1 MPDKCGNQET
11 DAGSDRADAF
21 DRDNG
26 GGSDTRSHSQI
37 FAQRLPSVFMRAL
50 LVVNPKATTATA
62 RGRDV
67 LARALGSDL
76 KVDLVETERRN
87 HAIELGARAVHEAYD
102 VVVVLGGDGTVNEVV
117 NGILRDGP
125 HTDQPALAVV
135 PGGST
140 NVFHRALDIP
150 RDPVEATG
158 LLLDALREGRSRW
171 IGLGKANE
179 RWFTFTAGI
188 GLDADAVRAIE
199 RARDKGKSPTPT
211 RYAVYALRQ
220 FFTGTD
226 RRHPA
231 LTLERPG
238 EEPMSDLYLAIAA
251 NSSPWTYFGS
261 RPVVLT
267 KTASFDTGLDLVV
280 RRRLGTA
287 GTLWAA
293 SGMLTGGGIR
303 GRATTV
309 MTDLREFRIRA
320 ARPMH
325 LQVDGDY
332 LGECED
338 VAFESVPAALRVVC

>member
-1 MPDKCGNQET
+1 
-11 DAGSDRADAF
+11 
-21 DRDNG
+21 
-26 GGSDTRSHSQI
+26 
-37 FAQRLPSVFMRAL
+37 MRAL
-50 LVVNPKATTATA
+50 LVVNPTATTATA

-67 LARALGSDL
+67 LARALASDL
-76 KVDLVETERRN
+76 KLDVVETERRS
-87 HAIELGARAVHEAYD
+87 HAIALGAQAVDEAYD
-102 VVVVLGGDGTVNEVV
+102 LVVVLGGDGTVNEVV

-125 HTDQPALAVV
+125 RTDLPALAVV

-158 LLLDALREGRSRW
+158 SLLDALREGRSRW

-199 RARDKGKSPTPT
+199 RGRDRGKAPTPT
-211 RYAVYALRQ
+211 RYAVYALKQ
-220 FFTGTD
+220 FFTATD

-238 EEPMSDLYLAIAA
+238 EEPMTDLYLAIVA
-251 NSSPWTYFGS
+251 NSWPWTYFGS

-267 KTASFDTGLDLVV
+267 STASFDAGLDLVV
-280 RRRLGTA
+280 RERLGTV

-293 SGMLTGGGIR
+293 SGMLAGGGLR
-303 GRATTV
+303 GRATTILP
-309 MTDLREFRIRA
+309 DQREFRIRA
-320 ARPMH
+320 DRPTH
-325 LQVDGDY
+325 FQVDGDY
-332 LGECED
+332 LGEVED
-338 VAFESVPAALRVVC
+338 VAFQAVPAALRVIC

>member
-1 MPDKCGNQET
+1 
-11 DAGSDRADAF
+11 
-21 DRDNG
+21 
-26 GGSDTRSHSQI
+26 
-37 FAQRLPSVFMRAL
+37 MRAL
-50 LVVNPKATTATA
+50 LVVNPTATTATK

-76 KVDLVETERRN
+76 KLDVVETQRRN
-87 HAIELGARAVHEAYD
+87 HAIALGSQAVDEAYD
-102 VVVVLGGDGTVNEVV
+102 LVVVLGGDGTVNEVV

-125 HTDQPALAVV
+125 RTDLPALAVV

-150 RDPVEATG
+150 RDPIEATG
-158 LLLDALREGRSRW
+158 SLLDALREGRSRW

-188 GLDADAVRAIE
+188 GLDADAVRAVE
-199 RARDKGKSPTPT
+199 RARDRGKAPTPT
-211 RYAVYALRQ
+211 RYAVLALKQ
-220 FFTGTD
+220 FFTDTD

-238 EEPMSDLYLAIAA
+238 EEPMSDLFLAIVA
-251 NSSPWTYFGS
+251 NSWPWTYFGS

-267 KTASFDTGLDLVV
+267 RTASFDAGLDLVV
-280 RRRLGTA
+280 RRRLRTM

-293 SGMLTGGGIR
+293 SGMLTGGGLR

-309 MTDLREFRIRA
+309 LADQREFRVRA
-320 ARPMH
+320 DRPTH

-332 LGECED
+332 LGEVED
-338 VAFESVPAALRVVC
+338 VAFQAVPAALRVIC

>member
-1 MPDKCGNQET
+1 
-11 DAGSDRADAF
+11 
-21 DRDNG
+21 
-26 GGSDTRSHSQI
+26 
-37 FAQRLPSVFMRAL
+37 MRAL
-50 LVVNPKATTATA
+50 LVVNPTATTATA

-76 KVDLVETERRN
+76 KLDVVETERRN
-87 HAIELGARAVHEAYD
+87 HAIALGARAVDEAYD
-102 VVVVLGGDGTVNEVV
+102 LVVVLGGDGTVNEVI

-125 HTDQPALAVV
+125 RTDLPALAAV

-150 RDPVEATG
+150 RDPIEATG
-158 LLLDALREGRSRW
+158 SILDALREGRSRW

-199 RARDKGKSPTPT
+199 RARERGKAPTPS
-211 RYAVYALRQ
+211 RYAVTALRR
-220 FFTGTD
+220 FFAGTD

-238 EEPMSDLYLAIAA
+238 EEPMTGLYLAIVA
-251 NSSPWTYFGS
+251 NSWPWTYFGS

-267 KTASFDTGLDLVV
+267 KTASFDAGLDLVTL
-280 RRRLGTA
+280 RRLRTVA
-287 GTLWAA
+287 TLWAA
-293 SGMLTGGGIR
+293 SGMLTGRGLG
-303 GRATTV
+303 GRAATV
-309 MTDLREFRIRA
+309 LTDQREFRIRA
-320 ARPMH
+320 EHPMH

-332 LGECED
+332 LGETED
-338 VAFESVPAALRVVC
+338 VAFQSVPGALRVIC

>member
-1 MPDKCGNQET
+1 
-11 DAGSDRADAF
+11 
-21 DRDNG
+21 
-26 GGSDTRSHSQI
+26 
-37 FAQRLPSVFMRAL
+37 MRAL
-50 LVVNPKATTATA
+50 LVVNPKATTASA

-76 KVDLVETERRN
+76 KLDVVETERRN
-87 HAIELGARAVHEAYD
+87 HAIAFGAQAVDEAYD
-102 VVVVLGGDGTVNEVV
+102 LVVVLGGDGTVNEVV
-117 NGILRDGP
+117 NGILRDTAPGERP
-125 HTDQPALAVV
+125 RTDLPALAVV

-140 NVFHRALDIP
+140 NVFHRALEIP

-158 LLLDALREGRSRW
+158 SLLDALREGRSRR

-199 RARDKGKSPTPT
+199 RARDKGKAPTPT
-211 RYAVYALRQ
+211 RYAIYALRQ
-220 FFTGTD
+220 FFRGTD

-238 EEPMSDLYLAIAA
+238 EEPMTDLYLAIVA
-251 NSSPWTYFGS
+251 NSWPWTYFGS

-267 KTASFDTGLDLVV
+267 ETASFDAGLDVAV
-280 RRRLGTA
+280 RRKLGTV

-293 SGMLTGGGIR
+293 SGMLAGGGLR

-309 MTDLREFRIRA
+309 LTDQREFRIRA
-320 ARPMH
+320 DRPMH

-332 LGECED
+332 LGETEQVD
-338 VAFESVPAALRVVC
+338 FQSVPAALRVIC

>member
-1 MPDKCGNQET
+1 
-11 DAGSDRADAF
+11 
-21 DRDNG
+21 
-26 GGSDTRSHSQI
+26 
-37 FAQRLPSVFMRAL
+37 MRAL

-76 KVDLVETERRN
+76 KLDVVETERRN
-87 HAIELGARAVHEAYD
+87 HAIALGARAVDEAYD
-102 VVVVLGGDGTVNEVV
+102 LVVVLGGDGTVTEVV

-125 HTDQPALAVV
+125 RSDLPALAAV

-140 NVFHRALDIP
+140 NVFHRALEIP

-158 LLLDALREGRSRW
+158 LLLDAIREGRSRR
-171 IGLGKANE
+171 IGLGKAND

-199 RARDKGKSPTPT
+199 RARDKGKAPTPT
-211 RYAVYALRQ
+211 RYAATALKR
-220 FFTGTD
+220 FLTATD

-231 LTLERPG
+231 LTLELPG
-238 EEPMSDLYLAIAA
+238 EEPLTDLYLAIVG
-251 NSSPWTYFGS
+251 NCWPWTYFGS

-267 KTASFDTGLDLVV
+267 KTASFDAGLDLVV
-280 RRRLGTA
+280 RRRLGTL

-293 SGMLTGGGIR
+293 SGMLAGAGLR
-303 GRATTV
+303 GKATTV
-309 MTDLREFRIRA
+309 LTDLREFRIRA
-320 ARPMH
+320 DRPMH

-332 LGECED
+332 LGETDD
-338 VAFESVPAALRVVC
+338 VAFESVPGAIRVIC

>member
-1 MPDKCGNQET
+1 
-11 DAGSDRADAF
+11 
-21 DRDNG
+21 
-26 GGSDTRSHSQI
+26 
-37 FAQRLPSVFMRAL
+37 MRAL

-76 KVDLVETERRN
+76 KLDVVQTERRA
-87 HAIELGARAVHEAYD
+87 HAIELGARAVAEAYD
-102 VVVVLGGDGTVNEVV
+102 LVVVLGGDGTVNEVV
-117 NGILRDGP
+117 NGLLRDGP
-125 HTDQPALAVV
+125 HTEQPALAVV

-188 GLDADAVRAIE
+188 GLDADAVRMVELA
-199 RARDKGKSPTPT
+199 RARGKSPTPT
-211 RYAVYALRQ
+211 RYAVSALRQ
-220 FFTGTD
+220 FFTATD

-231 LTLERPG
+231 LTLEQPG
-238 EEPMSDLYLAIAA
+238 KDPVTGLYLAIVGNTA
-251 NSSPWTYFGS
+251 PWTYFRG

-267 KTASFDTGLDLVV
+267 PDASFDRGLDLVAL
-280 RRRLGTA
+280 RRLRTV

-293 SGMLTGGGIR
+293 GGMLGPKGIR
-303 GRATTV
+303 GRSTLV
-309 MTDLREFRIRA
+309 YEDLRECRVVA
-320 ARPMH
+320 DRPMH

-332 LGECED
+332 LGETEA
-338 VAFESVPAALRVVC
+338 VHFESVPAALRVIC

>member
-1 MPDKCGNQET
+1 
-11 DAGSDRADAF
+11 
-21 DRDNG
+21 
-26 GGSDTRSHSQI
+26 
-37 FAQRLPSVFMRAL
+37 VRAL
-50 LVVNPKATTATA
+50 LVVNPKATTASA

-76 KVDLVETERRN
+76 KLDVVETERRN
-87 HAIELGARAVHEAYD
+87 HAIELGARAVADSYD
-102 VVVVLGGDGTVNEVV
+102 LVVVLGGDGTVNEVV

-125 HTDQPALAVV
+125 RSDLPALAVV

-158 LLLDALREGRSRW
+158 SLLDAIREGRSRR
-171 IGLGKANE
+171 IGLGKAND
-179 RWFTFTAGI
+179 RWFTFTAGL

-199 RARDKGKSPTPT
+199 RARAKGKAATPT
-211 RYAVYALRQ
+211 RYAVTALRR
-220 FFTGTD
+220 FFIGTD

-238 EEPMSDLYLAIAA
+238 EEPVPGLFVAIVG
-251 NSSPWTYFGS
+251 NSAPWTYFRS

-267 KTASFDTGLDLVV
+267 PTASFDTGLDLVTL
-280 RRRLGTA
+280 RKLRTA

-293 SGMLTGGGIR
+293 GGMLTSKGIR
-303 GRATTV
+303 GRATDIY
-309 MTDLREFRIRA
+309 TDLQEFRVVA
-320 ARPMH
+320 DRPVH

-332 LGECED
+332 LGEREA
-338 VAFESVPAALRVVC
+338 VTFTSVPAALRVIC